1 MHVGSGQAKRANKN
15 RDRIATELMNAFSA
29 TSGPGEPPPHGSCR
43 ALLEATPVA
52 ERAADEERKGGH
64 R

>member
-1 MHVGSGQAKRANKN
+1 MHRPDARSARDFFTEWRISVEFVRGPARAQQ
-15 RDRIATELMNAFSA
+15 IL
-29 TSGPGEPPPHGSCR
+29 HGSCG

-52 ERAADEERKGGH
+52 ERAADEERKGDH